1 MFYANKQHIL
11 HTYGGVCRK
20 GNEKV
25 LSQSC
30 PVLDRRTWWKSP
42 RITAVAG
49 ETTATERDNGVV
61 QKVLFPGYT
70 GACQSC
76 ASQGSRASSVTLI

>member
-49 ETTATERDNGVV
+49 ETTATERDNDVV
-61 QKVLFPGYT
+61 QKCCF
-70 GACQSC
+70 
-76 ASQGSRASSVTLI
+76 RVTLELAKAAPAKGPVLRVLP